1 MSNDKYSK
9 NEKLIKLQD
18 TFSRSRADHKISPE
32 LFRRYSVKRGLRNED
47 GTGVLVG
54 LTDVGEVF
62 SYYIDDGEKIPAEG
76 KLFYRGI
83 ALRDIASSFWEER
96 RFGFEEVCFLLLFG
110 DLPTASELELFRETL
125 ASMRGLPPGF
135 VEDTIFKNPSRD
147 VMNKL
152 ARCVLGLYAFDDE
165 ADNISQDNVLR
176 QSIEMIARFPVL
188 ISYAH
193 MAKQHYIDGKS
204 LFIHAPDPALSTAQ
218 NILRLIRPDGHF
230 TEMEARVLD
239 LAMVVQ
245 AEHGGGNN
253 STFTCRAVT
262 STGTDTYSAIA
273 AAIGSLKGPQHG
285 GASTKT
291 YNMMQDL
298 KKNVRNWRSEDELR
312 AYLLALAEKKAFDKK
327 GLIYGIGHA
336 VYTLSDPRTQLLR
349 DYARGLAY
357 EAEREEEYELYL
369 AVERL
374 APQVLHEYKQS
385 DKPICANVDFY
396 TGFIYDLLDIPV
408 DLYTPIFAAAR
419 VPGWSAHRM
428 EELISGGRIIRPAY
442 KNVEKR
448 RQYTPMN
455 ERKGI

>member
-1 MSNDKYSK
+1 MNNYRN
-9 NEKLIKLQD
+9 NEKLARLQK
-18 TFSRSRADHKISPE
+18 TFEQAKPEKQIPSE

-54 LTDVGEVF
+54 LTEVGEVF
-62 SYYIDDGEKIPAEG
+62 SYYIDDGEKVPAEG

-83 ALRDIASSFWEER
+83 PLSDIANSFWEER
-96 RFGFEEVCFLLLFG
+96 RFGFEEVCFLLLLG
-110 DLPTASELELFRETL
+110 ELPTADELNLFRETL
-125 ASMRGLPPGF
+125 ASLRGLPDNF
-135 VEDTIFKNPSRD
+135 VEDTIFKSPSRD

-152 ARCVLGLYAFDDE
+152 ARCVLGLYAHDEE
-165 ADNISQDNVLR
+165 ADDIHPQNVFR
-176 QSIEMIARFPVL
+176 QSLELIARFPVL

-204 LFIHAPDPALSTAQ
+204 LFIHAPDPKLSTAQ
-218 NILRLIRPDGHF
+218 NILRLTRPDGHF

-285 GASTKT
+285 GASKKT

-298 KKNVRNWRSEDELR
+298 KKSVRNWRSESELR
-312 AYLLALAEKKAFDKK
+312 AYLTALVERKAYDRK

-336 VYTLSDPRTQLLR
+336 VYTLSDPRTILLR

-357 EAEREEEYELYL
+357 EAGREEEYELYL
-369 AVERL
+369 SVERL
-374 APQVLHEYKQS
+374 APQILKEAKGS

-396 TGFIYDLLDIPV
+396 TGFIYDLLNIPV

-419 VPGWSAHRM
+419 IPGWCAHRM

-442 KNVEKR
+442 KNVQQR
-448 RQYTPMN
+448 RAYTPMS
-455 ERKGI
+455 ERRGIC